1 MSVEVSKSFSVVGGP
16 GSPVA
21 METVGNWYRIIDE
34 IEAVGMVPKLVHS
47 RKAKLMLAMV
57 NKTDRFDA

>member
-1 MSVEVSKSFSVVGGP
+1 
-16 GSPVA
+16 

-57 NKTDRFDA
+57 NKTDRLDA